1 MSISP
6 LSNQAYASLL
16 SGLSGSTNSAT
27 ESTTSS
33 SGSLGDQLL
42 AELTQSQS
50 SNSNSS
56 DPLLQELVSLSP
68 AATGQA
74 TTTPQTYSA
83 RGLLQEIQSIQS
95 GMMLNDP
102 LLQTDATGTSDTNSS
117 SLLQSLLAS
126 SQTST
131 SGSNTSTTSSTDAL
145 SQTLATTSTT
155 DPATLAALFK
165 KDPSLV
171 NVYVQSQMNQGV
183 LSMLGE

>member
-6 LSNQAYASLL
+6 LSSQAYASLL
-16 SGLSGSTNSAT
+16 SGLSGSTNSAAG
-27 ESTTSS
+27 STTS

-42 AELTQSQS
+42 AELSQS
-50 SNSNSS
+50 STSTPS

-68 AATGQA
+68 AAAGQA
-74 TTTPQTYSA
+74 TTTPQTYTA
-83 RGLLQEIQSIQS
+83 QGLLQEIQSIQS

-102 LLQTDATGTSDTNSS
+102 LFQTDSTGTSGTNSNS
-117 SLLQSLLAS
+117 PLQSLLAS

-131 SGSNTSTTSSTDAL
+131 SGSATSSTDAL
-145 SQTLATTSTT
+145 SQALATSGMT

-165 KDPSLV
+165 KDPALV

-183 LSMLGE
+183 LSMLE